1 MNNTR
6 SYVLVAVVVVA
17 CLFVAGFLFTKKE
30 SPQIQPSAFDPLN
43 ATYTIGGAPVVL
55 VNGKVSVPTVPDSAE
70 VITTQIF
77 GEPVY
82 GDLNGDGKDDEALFL
97 VQTGAGSGTFY
108 YAAAALDSGT
118 GAVGTNAV
126 LLGDRIAPNTI
137 QIANGIAIVNYAER
151 KASEPMSASPSVGVS
166 KYLVE
171 SNGTLYDTPTDIYP
185 LPPGFS
191 WGGKKVATISQ
202 GGSATSTLVG
212 VQIDSE
218 PIQNITDL
226 SAHSLPFDIYYK
238 QKLTAAGWKVDN
250 ALAAGGPG
258 AEIVGYTKGAEY
270 IVLQFSS
277 VFKNVP
283 SNSPETCPCDMT
295 FSVFGGSKE

>member
-1 MNNTR
+1 MNNAR

-17 CLFVAGFLFTKKE
+17 CLFVAGFFFTKKE

-43 ATYTIGGAPVVL
+43 ATYLIDGTPVAL
-55 VNGKVSVPTVPDSAE
+55 VNGKASTPVAPGSAE
-70 VITTQIF
+70 VVTTQIF

-82 GDLNGDGKDDEALFL
+82 GDVSGDGTNDAAVFL

-108 YAAAALDSGT
+108 YAAAALDSGH
-118 GAVGTNAV
+118 GALGTNAV

-137 QIANGIAIVNYAER
+137 QIANGIMIVNYAER
-151 KASEPMSASPSVGVS
+151 KPGEPMSASPSVGVS

-185 LPPGFS
+185 LPPGFT
-191 WGGKKVATISQ
+191 WGGKGVATISQ

-212 VQIDSE
+212 IQIESE
-218 PIQNITDL
+218 PILNITDL
-226 SAHSLPFDIYYK
+226 SAKTLPFDAYYK
-238 QKLTAAGWKVDN
+238 QKLAAAGWSVDN

-258 AEIVGYTKGAEY
+258 AEITGYTKGAEY

-277 VFKNVP
+277 VFKNTP
-283 SNSPETCPCDMT
+283 QNSPETCPCDMT

>member
-17 CLFVAGFLFTKKE
+17 CLFVAGFFFTKKE
-30 SPQIQPSAFDPLN
+30 SPQIQPLAFDPLN
-43 ATYTIGGAPVVL
+43 ATYTIDGTPVTL
-55 VNGKVSVPTVPDSAE
+55 VNGKAS
-70 VITTQIF
+70 TTQIF

-82 GDLNGDGKDDEALFL
+82 GDISGDGTNDAAVFL
-97 VQTGAGSGTFY
+97 VQTGGGSGTFY
-108 YAAAALDSGT
+108 YAAAALDAGH

-137 QIANGIAIVNYAER
+137 QIANGIMIVNYADR
-151 KASEPMSASPSVGVS
+151 KASEPMSAAPSVGVS

-202 GGSATSTLVG
+202 GGSPTSTLVG

-218 PIQNITDL
+218 PIPNITDL
-226 SAHSLPFDIYYK
+226 AAQSLPFDAYYQK
-238 QKLTAAGWKVDN
+238 KLTAAGWSVDN

-258 AEIVGYTKGAEY
+258 AEITGYTKGGEY
-270 IVLQFSS
+270 IVLEYSS

-283 SNSPETCPCDMT
+283 TDAPETCPCDMT